1 MFIDNVML
9 ISNRVVVLY
18 LLAAVGFVADKTG
31 IFTRDSAKKATD
43 LLFYIVL
50 PLAVIKS
57 FVTME
62 KTPERVKGLFL
73 TLIFSVLTHL
83 VTIGIASLVFRGKD
97 KMLSGV
103 YRYATVFTNAAFLAL
118 PLAKSVIGDEGVFYC
133 SVYVGIFNMAA
144 FTYGIYEISGHK
156 AKINLKSVILN
167 PGTISVLIG
176 VPLFLL
182 SPKIPEI
189 IMEPVSLVA
198 SLNSPLAMI
207 VFGTFMAHAN
217 FKRIFTNKNVYIVSV
232 IGLVVVPL
240 IMIGIYKLFGMGG
253 SMVVSL
259 AISASAPSATNAAM
273 YAGKY
278 DNNPE
283 IASEVVAGSSLLSI
297 ATMPVVVAL
306 SMML

>member
-1 MFIDNVML
+1 MFLDNVLL
-9 ISNRVVVLY
+9 ISNRVIVLY
-18 LLAAVGFVADKTG
+18 LLAAVGFIADKTG

-50 PLAVIKS
+50 PVAVVKS

-62 KTPERVKGLFL
+62 RTPERIKGLFL
-73 TLIFSVLTHL
+73 TLLFSVLTH
-83 VTIGIASLVFRGKD
+83 VVAIGIATLIFRGKD
-97 KMLSGV
+97 KKLVGV

-118 PLAKSVIGDEGVFYC
+118 PLARSVIGEEGVFYC

-144 FTYGIYEISGHK
+144 FTYGIYEISGHE
-156 AKINLKSVILN
+156 AKISLKNVILN

-182 SPKIPEI
+182 SPKVPEI
-189 IMEPVSLVA
+189 IMEPVSLIA
-198 SLNSPLAMI
+198 SLNSPLAM
-207 VFGTFMAHAN
+207 VAFGTFMAHAN
-217 FKRIFTNKNVYIVSV
+217 FKRIFTNKNVYIVSF
-232 IGLVVVPL
+232 IGLIVIPL
-240 IMIGIYKLFGMGG
+240 IMIGLYKIFGMNGN
-253 SMVVSL
+253 MVVAL
-259 AISASAPSATNAAM
+259 AISASAPAATNAAM